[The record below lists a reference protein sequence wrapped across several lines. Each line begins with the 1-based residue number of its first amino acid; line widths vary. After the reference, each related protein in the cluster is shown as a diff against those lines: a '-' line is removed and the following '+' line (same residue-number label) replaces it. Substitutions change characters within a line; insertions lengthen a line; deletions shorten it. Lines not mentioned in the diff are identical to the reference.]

1 MSILA
6 CQELKT
12 NLNKR
17 PILFFV
23 LRNCID
29 DNLDKMREIIHK
41 IEKELRLVAENVK
54 VELNNIVDY
63 RGDKSFCLMYSA
75 FNKDD

>member
-41 IEKELRLVAENVK
+41 IGNELKRVADTVK
-54 VELNNIVDY
+54 VKLDNIVDY
-63 RGDKSFCLMYSA
+63 RGDESFCFMYSA

>member
-29 DNLDKMREIIHK
+29 DNIETMREIIGK
-41 IEKELRLVAENVK
+41 IGNELKRVADTVK
-54 VELNNIVDY
+54 VKLDNIVDY
-63 RGDKSFCLMYSA
+63 RGDESFCLMYSA

>member
-1 MSILA
+1 
-6 CQELKT
+6 
-12 NLNKR
+12 
-17 PILFFV
+17 V

-29 DNLDKMREIIHK
+29 DNIEKMREIIDK
-41 IEKELRLVAENVK
+41 IGRELKVVADTVN

-63 RGDKSFCLMYSA
+63 RGDESFCLMYSA

>member
-29 DNLDKMREIIHK
+29 DNLDKMREIIDK
-41 IEKELRLVAENVK
+41 IGEELIVVAKTVN
-54 VELNNIVDY
+54 VELDNIVDY
-63 RGDKSFCLMYSA
+63 RKDESFCLMYSA

>member
-1 MSILA
+1 M
-6 CQELKT
+6 
-12 NLNKR
+12 
-17 PILFFV
+17 

-29 DNLDKMREIIHK
+29 DNIEKMREIIDK
-41 IEKELRLVAENVK
+41 IGKELKVVAETVK

-63 RGDKSFCLMYSA
+63 RGDESFCLMYSA